1 MEILILTNREI
12 EKLLPMSECI
22 GVMEECLLAFA
33 RGRMHQPLRM
43 VVRPETA
50 AGLMALMPAYKSGE
64 ASAYGLKTICVF
76 PENPAKGKDAHQGSV
91 ALFDGETGEMRAMM
105 NASAITAIRTAA
117 VSGVA
122 TRLLAREDA
131 SELAIIGAGVQART
145 HLAAMACVRSLKRA
159 RVASR
164 TFEHAQ
170 ALAQEVQP
178 GYSFPITAVETIEEA
193 LRGAQLIV
201 TATSAH
207 EPVLKREWVAPGAH
221 INAIGA
227 YSPATREID
236 TATIAASLLF
246 VDRRESA
253 INEAGDY
260 LLALQ
265 EGAISPEHIRAEI
278 GEVLLGEK
286 PGRTSPDEI
295 TLFKSL
301 GLAVED
307 LAAAEY
313 LYHQAKTKGAGTW
326 VEF

>member
-1 MEILILTNREI
+1 MKILIVTHTEVK
-12 EKLLPMSECI
+12 ELLPMQECI
-22 GVMEECLLAFA
+22 SVMAEALSALA
-33 RGRMHQPLRM
+33 RGLMHQPLRM
-43 VVRPETA
+43 VLRPHDAT
-50 AGLMALMPAYKSGE
+50 GLMGLMPAYKAGE
-64 ASAYGLKTICVF
+64 HPAFGLKTICVF
-76 PENPAKGKDAHQGSV
+76 PENPARGKDAHQGSV
-91 ALFDGETGEMRAMM
+91 MLFDGETGELRALM

-122 TRLLAREDA
+122 TRLLARTDA
-131 SELAIIGAGVQART
+131 NELAIIGAGVQART

-164 TFEHAQ
+164 TFEHAR

-178 GYSFPITAVETIEEA
+178 DYSFPIEAVETVEEA
-193 LRGAQLIV
+193 LRSAQLIV

-221 INAIGA
+221 INAVGA

-253 INEAGDY
+253 VNEAGDY

-265 EGAISPEHIRAEI
+265 EGAIGPEHIFGEI

-286 PGRTSPDEI
+286 AGRTSPDEI

-313 LYHQAKTKGAGTW
+313 LYRQAKTKGAGTW